1 MQESTYRADNRTTPR
16 TASGAL
22 WRAALAVFVL
32 IPALTATANEW
43 TPLARDDVHDPRSP
57 AIKLLQEPREA
68 LSPLAPDTAGTGN
81 QVRWVEAYDKGQI
94 KPRQSLD
101 PNRPI
106 RKRNSDVI
114 LNAKGGMP
122 AVRFPHRQH
131 TDLIDCATCH
141 DKVFKEVAGATE
153 ISMLLIL
160 EGEQCGICHGAVSF
174 PLTECARCHSITRPG
189 EGKPKIPE
197 GFDPVTHQRKRQER

>member
-1 MQESTYRADNRTTPR
+1 MRESTYRADHSRCFLPATDAPWW
-16 TASGAL
+16 AL
-22 WRAALAVFVL
+22 VAVFL
-32 IPALTATANEW
+32 LFPALTATAGEW
-43 TPLARDDVHDPRSP
+43 TPIAKDDVHDPRSP
-57 AIKLLQEPREA
+57 AVKLLQEPAEA
-68 LSPLAPDTAGTGN
+68 LAPLAPDFVGTGN

-101 PNRPI
+101 PSRPI
-106 RKRNSDVI
+106 RKRDTDVI
-114 LNAKGGMP
+114 MNVKGGMP

-131 TDLIDCATCH
+131 TELIDCSTCH
-141 DKVFKEVAGATE
+141 AKVFKEVAGATG

-174 PLTECARCHSITRPG
+174 PLTECTRCHSIARPG

-197 GFDPVTHQRKRQER
+197 GFDPMLHQRKRQER